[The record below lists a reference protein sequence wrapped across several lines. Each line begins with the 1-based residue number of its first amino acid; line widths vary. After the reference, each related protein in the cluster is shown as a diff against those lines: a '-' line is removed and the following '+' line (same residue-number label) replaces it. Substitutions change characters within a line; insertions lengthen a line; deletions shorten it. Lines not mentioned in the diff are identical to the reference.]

1 MNPLQL
7 VHILRKGTTYSG
19 AESETMAILRDAVPR
34 TGTRSISAAVD
45 IQAGAEAAFSL
56 LCAVEKWPVWLSFLR
71 SAELVDPAAPLGP
84 GSEIRVRSAV
94 PGDPHQLFEVEY
106 FITNYQLSLVGA
118 YSVRRRLDFRLERK
132 TTRCKL
138 HLRLEYPA
146 YGGRL
151 AMLYDS
157 LRAGRKL
164 ATQLEESAVHFKHL
178 AEYKTD
184 AKDELL
190 ADF

>member
-1 MNPLQL
+1 MAFPPLASLGQA
-7 VHILRKGTTYSG
+7 S
-19 AESETMAILRDAVPR
+19 AVPR
-34 TGTRSISAAVD
+34 PGTRSLSAAVD
-45 IQAGAEAAFSL
+45 IQASADTAFSL
-56 LCAVEKWPVWLSFLR
+56 LCTVEKWPVWLSFLR
-71 SAELVDPAAPLGP
+71 SAEMVDVHEPISV
-84 GSEIRVRSAV
+84 GSEVKVRSSV
-94 PGDPHQLFEVEY
+94 PGEVEQLFEVDH

-118 YSVRRRLDFRLERK
+118 FSTRRRIDFRLERK

-138 HLRLEYPA
+138 HARIEYPA

-151 AMLYDS
+151 GALYDA

-164 ATQLEESAVHFKHL
+164 ATQLDESLMHFKHL
-178 AEYKTD
+178 VEYNGS